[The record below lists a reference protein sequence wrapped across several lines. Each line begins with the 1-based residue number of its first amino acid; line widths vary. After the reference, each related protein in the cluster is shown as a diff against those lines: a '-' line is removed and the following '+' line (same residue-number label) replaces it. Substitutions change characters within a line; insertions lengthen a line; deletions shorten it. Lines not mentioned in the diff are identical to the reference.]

1 MGKNIPTTVNISA
14 LTNISRISQSSCI
27 VIYTHIFLNRNN
39 VNLLPVRAILYE
51 YKLLF
56 FLEGGGKKIFIVSKQ
71 KNQQKYKRL
80 LYTTYIIKY
89 KQHTT

>member
-56 FLEGGGKKIFIVSKQ
+56 FLEGGGKEDFYCK
-71 KNQQKYKRL
+71 
-80 LYTTYIIKY
+80 
-89 KQHTT
+89 